1 MSESLE
7 ARERHNKVAM
17 RFRERKK
24 KHVEDVELATER
36 LESENAKLREKISK
50 IDTAIY
56 LMKFEVYKN
65 VAQWDLVVR
74 NHGLNNQYF

>member
-7 ARERHNKVAM
+7 ARERHNHVA
-17 RFRERKK
+17 RQFRERKK
-24 KHVEDVELATER
+24 KHVEDVELTTER

-50 IDTAIY
+50 IDTVIY
-56 LMKFEVYKN
+56 LMKFEVCKN

-74 NHGLNNQYF
+74 NHGLNYQYF